1 MKGIDYITD
10 YLGSIIDYT
19 PDYLGSTKNDGFQ
32 QNIQQNL
39 TAVNELVLTIASF
52 EPLGSSNNFRLISWL
67 FGRRPLQFIT

>member
-1 MKGIDYITD
+1 MKGMDYITD

-52 EPLGSSNNFRLISWL
+52 EPFRSTNNFRLISWL
-67 FGRRPLQFIT
+67 FERRPLQFIT

>member
-1 MKGIDYITD
+1 MKGMDYIPD
-10 YLGSIIDYT
+10 YLGSI
-19 PDYLGSTKNDGFQ
+19 KNDGFQ

-52 EPLGSSNNFRLISWL
+52 EPLRSTNNFRLISWL